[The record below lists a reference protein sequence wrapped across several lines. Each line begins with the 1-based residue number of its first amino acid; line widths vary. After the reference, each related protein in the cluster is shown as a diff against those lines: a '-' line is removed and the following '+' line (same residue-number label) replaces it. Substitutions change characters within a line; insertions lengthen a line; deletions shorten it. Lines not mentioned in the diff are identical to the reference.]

1 MASQL
6 RPKSRV
12 LRLFRLNKRSN
23 NSNENENDRITKG
36 SKDQFA
42 ATNVGDDQSDK
53 THENTEIFST
63 SSATSSLISSDHE
76 EEQNDPFALEDDP
89 YVDVREL
96 LEELSRRDRSRYA
109 SHDDCNTNKNS
120 TNNTHQITDGI
131 HGSRKHAKQP
141 ENRAIELPI
150 FAAYTTYFGYAV
162 LILCG
167 HIRDIFAKI
176 IGQGRYVRNTQ
187 NSLYPSDNLRLY
199 GPLLSSWENFY
210 TRRLYH
216 RIQDCFNRPIA
227 SNPGVNIHVLERV
240 SDDGNK
246 TLTLLGNLQDLDDDR
261 QRFEYTDTIVGN
273 PKKSYFIEAGN
284 IDQNENGSDGK
295 QAGRRVARVCLNLG
309 SYNYLGFA
317 DNWKETCGVEVLNSL
332 KDFPI
337 SNSSCRNEYGTTK
350 LHREVEEVVARFLN
364 KEDALTLNM
373 GFNTNCTTIPALTS
387 RGDLLI
393 SDEFNHTSIVNGAR
407 SSGAAI
413 RIFRH
418 NDTKHLEDILRQAII
433 MGRPRTRRPWNK
445 IMVIVE
451 GIYSMEGE
459 YCDLS
464 NVVRVCK
471 KFGAYVYLDEAH
483 SIGAMGPTGRG
494 CAEYC
499 GVDTADID
507 IMMGTFTKSF
517 AGMGGYIAGSKD
529 VISFL
534 RRRCAGSA
542 YHNSLSPAVC
552 QQVISSFKVV
562 MGEDGTNIGK
572 KKIQALRD
580 NSNYF
585 RMRLQDMGL
594 QVLGHYDSPIIPVM
608 IYNPTKIAAFSRE
621 CFKRGLAVVVVGFP
635 AVPILESRAR
645 FCISAGHKREQLDRA
660 LEDIEEIADILKLR
674 YNSSTF
680 G

>member
-1 MASQL
+1 MVSYL

-12 LRLFRLNKRSN
+12 RRLLGLNKHSN
-23 NSNENENDRITKG
+23 ANEKTEENNGDL
-36 SKDQFA
+36 
-42 ATNVGDDQSDK
+42 NVGNAYDDQTDN
-53 THENTEIFST
+53 THETAEILST
-63 SSATSSLISSDHE
+63 SSGTSSLLSSNHE
-76 EEQNDPFALEDDP
+76 EEYDNFALEEDP
-89 YVDVREL
+89 YADVRSQ
-96 LEELSRRDRSRYA
+96 LEKLSRRDRLRYA
-109 SHDDCNTNKNS
+109 SHDDDFSHEDN
-120 TNNTHQITDGI
+120 Q
-131 HGSRKHAKQP
+131 SRDE
-141 ENRAIELPI
+141 ENRRHSKIHLIELPA

-162 LILCG
+162 LIVCG
-167 HIRDIFAKI
+167 HIRDFFAKI
-176 IGQGRYVRNTQ
+176 LGQGRYLRDTD
-187 NSLYPSDNLRLY
+187 NSPFASDDLKCY
-199 GPLLSSWENFY
+199 APLLSSWENFY

-227 SNPGVNIHVLERV
+227 SNPGANIHVLERV
-240 SDDGNK
+240 SMDGNK
-246 TLTLLGNLQDLDDDR
+246 TMALLGSLEDLDNDS
-261 QRFEYTDTIVGN
+261 QRSEYIDH
-273 PKKSYFIEAGN
+273 KAGN
-284 IDQNENGSDGK
+284 RGTSLFVEATNLSFDNHGSKHESG
-295 QAGRRVARVCLNLG
+295 RVARACLNLG

-317 DNWKETCGVEVLNSL
+317 DDWKATCGDSVLNSL
-332 KDFPI
+332 NDLPI
-337 SNSSCRNEYGTTK
+337 SNSSCRNEFGTTK

-364 KEDALTLNM
+364 KEDALAFNM

-393 SDEFNHTSIVNGAR
+393 SDELNHTSIVNGAR
-407 SSGAAI
+407 ASGAAI

-459 YCDLS
+459 YCDLA

-499 GVDTADID
+499 GVDTCDIN

-517 AGMGGYIAGSKD
+517 GGMGGYIAGSKD

-534 RRRCAGSA
+534 RRRCAGSS

-552 QQVISSFKVV
+552 QQVLSSFKVV
-562 MGEDGTNIGK
+562 MGEDGTNTGR
-572 KKIQALRD
+572 KKIHALRD

-585 RMRLQDMGL
+585 RMRLQGIGL
-594 QVLGHYDSPIIPVM
+594 HVLGHYDSPIMPVM
-608 IYNPTKIAAFSRE
+608 LYNPTKIAAFSRE
-621 CFKRGLAVVVVGFP
+621 CYKRGLAVVVVGFP

-645 FCISAGHKREQLDRA
+645 FCISAGHTREQLDCA
-660 LEDIEEIADILKLR
+660 LKEIEVVADILKLR
-674 YNSSTF
+674 YANSTF